1 MYQEAIGRKKISLYQ
16 LGYIKMVVDISTG
29 CDRITP
35 IVLSMNETMLQGLP
49 LGLSDFRSLRA
60 NDEIYVDKTA
70 LIYDMAEPSQRKKL
84 FLVRPRRF
92 GKSLLIS
99 TC

>member
-1 MYQEAIGRKKISLYQ
+1 MYKQAIGRKKISLYQ
-16 LGYIKMVVDISTG
+16 LENIKMAVDISTG

-60 NDEIYVDKTA
+60 NNEIYVDKEE
-70 LIYDMAEPSQRKKL
+70 LIFRSIQPDLKIFQQGR
-84 FLVRPRRF
+84 LVSVNRYRF
-92 GKSLLIS
+92 
-99 TC
+99 